1 MNYIELNITITPNS
15 EEISGII
22 IAELGELGYESFQ
35 ENDNGVS
42 AYILKKDFDLSA
54 VNSSYLINNLQ
65 DVKIEFTHKEIEQQ
79 NWNELWES
87 NFDPVFVSEDCIIRA
102 PFHDISPKPKYEL
115 VIMPK
120 MSFGTGHHE
129 TTKLMMEKILDL
141 KLKNKTVLDMGCGTG
156 VLAILASMKG
166 AKGITAI
173 DNDEWAYKNS
183 VENIKVNNIKNI
195 KPFLGDAS
203 LIKNKK
209 YDVVIANINKNI
221 LLRDIKFY
229 SETIES
235 KGVLVVSGIYKQDF
249 TDIVNEAK
257 KYNLN
262 FTEISEKNKWIS
274 ILFKKN

>member
-15 EEISGII
+15 EEISEIL

-35 ENDNGVS
+35 ENDNGIS

-54 VNSSYLINNLQ
+54 VENSYLINNLQ
-65 DVKIEFTHKEIEQQ
+65 NVKLEFSPKEIEQQ

-141 KLKNKTVLDMGCGTG
+141 KLKDKTVLDMGCGTG
-156 VLAILASMKG
+156 VLAILASMRG
-166 AKGITAI
+166 AKEITAI

-183 VENIKVNNIKNI
+183 VENIKVNKTKNI
-195 KPFLGDAS
+195 KPFLGDVS
-203 LIKNKK
+203 LIKNKN
-209 YDVVIANINKNI
+209 YDIIIANINKNI

-229 SETIES
+229 AKTLNS
-235 KGVLVVSGIYKQDF
+235 KGTLILSGIYKHDF

-257 KYNLN
+257 RHMLS
-262 FTEISEKNKWIS
+262 FAEINEKNKWIS
-274 ILFKKN
+274 ILFYKD